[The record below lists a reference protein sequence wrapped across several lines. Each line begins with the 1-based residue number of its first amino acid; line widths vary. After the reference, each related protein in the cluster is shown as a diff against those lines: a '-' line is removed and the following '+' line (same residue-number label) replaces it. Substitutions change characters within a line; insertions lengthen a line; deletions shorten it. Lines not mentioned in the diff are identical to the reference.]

1 MTLILLGF
9 IFQEFTTDDKDTL
22 RSHDCYGHYE
32 INSTGLSSRVE
43 TVASFKCME
52 REDWEAYV
60 LNTSSSDPIPLQTT
74 ELVRR
79 WTKTYWKEIL
89 LAIQKLEEKAVVLEK
104 SSLAPGNER
113 IAALLRRWIQI
124 RELSLYVCP
133 KLKTDVS
140 KLHVCTCG
148 PVRAAHQ
155 RVHGW
160 TPPPVHSTV
169 PNLLR
174 SPRELLS

>member
-1 MTLILLGF
+1 
-9 IFQEFTTDDKDTL
+9 
-22 RSHDCYGHYE
+22 
-32 INSTGLSSRVE
+32 
-43 TVASFKCME
+43 ME

-124 RELSLYVCP
+124 RELCQNSL
-133 KLKTDVS
+133 D
-140 KLHVCTCG
+140 
-148 PVRAAHQ
+148 RIA
-155 RVHGW
+155 
-160 TPPPVHSTV
+160 
-169 PNLLR
+169 
-174 SPRELLS
+174 